1 MRKSLQGSYMAQY
14 LPPSPSHKRSPLM
27 REPFSI
33 VAPQENLKAVESKS
47 KEDVDKNNETVELG
61 VCR

>member
-1 MRKSLQGSYMAQY
+1 
-14 LPPSPSHKRSPLM
+14 M